1 MAVQSKPSRAR
12 SKAPLPAFAG
22 AVAKRYPEVWK
33 AYTELGS
40 AVSQAG
46 PLSERERRL
55 VKLALAIGSRSEGA
69 THSHARQALA
79 EGVAADDI
87 RHVCLLAITT
97 LGFPAGAAALSWVGD
112 ILDK

>member
-1 MAVQSKPSRAR
+1 MATQSKAPKT
-12 SKAPLPAFAG
+12 KAPLPAFAG
-22 AVAKRYPEVWK
+22 KVAKRYPGVWK
-33 AYTELGS
+33 AYSDLGTAIS
-40 AVSQAG
+40 DAG

-69 THSHARQALA
+69 THSHARQAFA
-79 EGVAADDI
+79 EGASADDI

-97 LGFPAGAAALSWVGD
+97 LGFPASAAALSWVGD